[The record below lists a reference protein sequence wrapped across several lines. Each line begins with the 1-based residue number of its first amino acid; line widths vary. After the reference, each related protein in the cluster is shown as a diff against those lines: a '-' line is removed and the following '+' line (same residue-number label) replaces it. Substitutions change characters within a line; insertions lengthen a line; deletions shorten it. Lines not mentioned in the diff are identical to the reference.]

1 MNKFSRFT
9 AVLLPASVL
18 CLISILFLILL
29 FDTGDFGSGKQDTR
43 LQTITQWQWEGK
55 ELSLPVS
62 LPCTVSR
69 TPVTLTAQIK
79 QRKGDYIYLKTVYA
93 PLRVYADGELI
104 FQYGQDGSFPAFLLD
119 PPTKVAL
126 FRLPDTDGDTT
137 LTFEYL
143 SPSQRN
149 QMALH
154 PVLIGSPEAILKHP
168 WSAMGFSLAFAG
180 VLVVLGIFLWLM
192 AFAAARFEKKGIAL
206 FWLGLF
212 SLCTGI
218 WVIGECN
225 FTGLL
230 VENANIL
237 YIVAFCGLF
246 TMAVPMTKFCLIL
259 FGEHQRRLMSIQ
271 CLVLETAVCLAV
283 IAQLAGIASLSKTM
297 YLFHILVPLA
307 FCLCG
312 FCILRESIKYH
323 SPVARRFFLPVAV
336 VALFS
341 LLEVANYYVFE
352 WNVQKSFFFQIGVLT
367 SLVMV
372 SVLCGY
378 FIRDTFALK
387 MKNHQL
393 AYEVSLMEKQ
403 VEAQK
408 DRYQMLTEMSAAL
421 QTQRHDLKHHM
432 AAIRQWVVRGD
443 EEKENL
449 MAYLDQVSAEIP
461 EGFLGNLCENEAV
474 NALAFYYQTVA
485 RKAGIPVV
493 IQLNIPADTGQVPAS
508 DLCVIIG
515 NFLENGIEACKMA
528 DKPFLTLRSRQ
539 FNGVLTITMDNSFR
553 SVSKTA
559 EGVFCSS
566 KPGGGTG
573 LISVRSVVEKY
584 GGNCS
589 FEDKDGMFYSSVYL
603 PLPPPKKKLLD
614 GARQVQSLH
623 T

>member
-9 AVLLPASVL
+9 AVLLPASIFF
-18 CLISILFLILL
+18 LIGILSFILL
-29 FDTGDFGSGKQDTR
+29 FDIGNYGNEKQDIR
-43 LQTITQWQWEGK
+43 LQTVTLWQWEGK
-55 ELSLPVS
+55 DLSLPVS
-62 LPCTVSR
+62 LNCPASR
-69 TPVTLTAQIK
+69 TPVTLTAQVK
-79 QRKGDYIYLKTVYA
+79 LWKGDYIYLKTVYA
-93 PLRVYADGELI
+93 PLRVYADGKLI
-104 FQYGQDGSFPAFLLD
+104 FQYGQDGSYPAFLLD

-126 FRLPDTDGDTT
+126 FRLPDTDGEIT

-143 SPSQRN
+143 SPSQRK
-149 QMALH
+149 QIVLH
-154 PVLIGSPEAILKHP
+154 PVLIGSPGAILKHLL
-168 WSAMGFSLAFAG
+168 STMGFSLVFAG
-180 VLVVLGIFLWLM
+180 VLMVLGIFLWLM
-192 AFAAARFEKKGIAL
+192 SFAVTRFEKTGIAL

-218 WVIGECN
+218 WVMGECN
-225 FTGLL
+225 LTGLL

-237 YIVAFCGLF
+237 YIMAFCGLF
-246 TMAVPMTKFCLIL
+246 TLAIPMTKFCLVM
-259 FGEHQRRLMSIQ
+259 FGEHQKRLLSIQ
-271 CLVLETAVCLAV
+271 CLILETAVCLAV
-283 IAQLAGIASLSKTM
+283 IAQLAGIISLSKTM
-297 YLFHILVPLA
+297 YLFHILAPLA

-312 FCILRESIKYH
+312 FCILRENIKYH
-323 SPVARRFFLPVAV
+323 SPIARRFLLPVAV
-336 VALFS
+336 LTLFS

-352 WNVQKSFFFQIGVLT
+352 QNVQKSFFFQIGVLT
-367 SLVMV
+367 ALIMV
-372 SVLCGY
+372 SILCGY

-393 AYEVSLMEKQ
+393 VFEVSLMEKQ
-403 VEAQK
+403 IEAQK

-421 QTQRHDLKHHM
+421 QRQRHDLKHHM
-432 AAIRQWVVRGD
+432 AVIRQWAVRGD

-474 NALAFYYQTVA
+474 NALVFYYQAMA
-485 RKAGIPVV
+485 RKAGIPTV

-515 NFLENGIEACKMA
+515 NFLENGIEACKTA
-528 DKPFLTLRSRQ
+528 DKPFLTLRSRL

-559 EGVFCSS
+559 EGIFCSS

-573 LISVRSVVEKY
+573 LISVRSVAEKY

-589 FEDKDGMFYSSVYL
+589 FEDKDGVFYSSVYL
-603 PLPPPKKKLLD
+603 PLFMIKQL
-614 GARQVQSLH
+614 
-623 T
+623 